1 MPTDALSNVEP
12 RATALL
18 LAVIGLLL
26 AASVL
31 FGRATARFPIPIAL
45 VFIGIG
51 MIAGSEGLGGIV
63 FEDYGL
69 AFRFGTVALV
79 LILFDGGLNTPMAS
93 VRKVLRPAGLLAT
106 VGVLGT
112 ALLVAV
118 FANAM
123 GFSWPHAL
131 LLGAVVSP
139 TDAAAV
145 FAVLRGSGVNLQ
157 RRVGTL
163 LEIESG
169 FNDPVAVILTTALT
183 AYLVTPAGVDT
194 ATMSLGLGG
203 TIVVE
208 LLVGAVAGWGIG
220 RAGRFALT
228 RLGLVTGGLYPVL
241 SLAVA
246 VLAYAVPTLVH
257 GSGFL
262 AVYVA
267 ALVLGDGE
275 LPWRPG
281 LRRVHDALAWLG
293 QIVMFIVLGMLV
305 FPSRLI
311 EVAAIGTGIGL
322 FLAIVARPLTVFLCL
337 LPFRYRWRERAYL
350 SWVGLRGAVPIVL
363 ATVPVLA
370 GAPGGERLF
379 DVVFFIVVVNTL
391 VPGATVP
398 WLTRRLGLESDEP
411 PAPRAVLE
419 IESTM
424 PLEGELLSF
433 YVDEAL
439 AVAHVPLVD
448 LPFPDGAAATLI
460 VRGKQLIPPR
470 GHTTLE
476 PGDHVYVLAGRED
489 RAILQLMFGR
499 PEAD

>member
-1 MPTDALSNVEP
+1 MPTDALADLEP

-18 LAVIGLLL
+18 LGVTGLLL
-26 AASVL
+26 AMSVL
-31 FGRATARFPIPIAL
+31 MGRATARFPIPVAL
-45 VFIGIG
+45 VFISLGIL
-51 MIAGSEGLGGIV
+51 AGSEGLGGIA

-106 VGVLGT
+106 LGVIGT
-112 ALLVAV
+112 GAILA
-118 FANAM
+118 AGAYAI

-131 LLGAVVSP
+131 LLGAVVSS

-169 FNDPVAVILTTALT
+169 LNDPVAVILTSALT
-183 AYLVTPAGVDT
+183 AYLVAGGAAAD
-194 ATMSLGLGG
+194 ATIIPRIAG
-203 TIVVE
+203 TIGVE
-208 LLVGAVAGWGIG
+208 LVVGALAGWGIG
-220 RAGRFALT
+220 RGSRWVLT
-228 RLGLVTGGLYPVL
+228 RLGLVAGGLYPVL
-241 SLAVA
+241 TLAVA
-246 VLAYAVPTLVH
+246 MLAYAIPTLFH

-262 AVYVA
+262 SVYVA
-267 ALVLGDGE
+267 AVVLGDGD
-275 LPWRPG
+275 LPYRPG

-293 QIVMFIVLGMLV
+293 QIVMFIVLGLLV
-305 FPSRLI
+305 FPTRLLD
-311 EVAAIGTGIGL
+311 VAAVGTGLGL
-322 FLAIVARPLTVFLCL
+322 FLAIVARPVAVGLVL
-337 LPFRYRWRERAYL
+337 LPFGYRWRELLYV

-370 GAPGGERLF
+370 GAPGAERLF
-379 DVVFFIVVVNTL
+379 DIVFFIVVVNTL
-391 VPGATVP
+391 IPGATVP
-398 WLTRRLGLESDEP
+398 WLTRKLGLISDEP
-411 PAPRAVLE
+411 PTPRAVLE

-424 PLEGELLSF
+424 ELQGELLSF
-433 YVDEAL
+433 YIDEAL
-439 AVAHVPLVD
+439 AVSGVPLAE
-448 LPFPDGAAATLI
+448 LPFPDSAAATLI
-460 VRGKQLIPPR
+460 VRDRQLIAPR

-476 PGDHVYVLAGRED
+476 PGDHIYVLTGPED

-499 PEAD
+499 PEEE